1 LDYAPLWAVAGLALE
16 RVHDGMRGVTVNAR

>member
-16 RVHDGMRGVTVNAR
+16 RVHDGMADVSVATR